1 MVTTPW
7 SNSAGQPRILRSFS
21 VVWIS
26 LSVGTLVK
34 VAGSESRMEAK
45 RIGRAAFFE
54 PLTCTC
60 PVRGTPPS
68 ITSLSIRVLLWIMT
82 LSKLRHPYRIF

>member
-1 MVTTPW
+1 ML
-7 SNSAGQPRILRSFS
+7 SNLS

-34 VAGSESRMEAK
+34 VAGYESRMEAN
-45 RIGRAAFFE
+45 RMGRAAFFE
-54 PLTCTC
+54 PLICTC

-68 ITSLSIRVLLWIMT
+68 ITSVSIGSLLYKNDTVETPLPIPCS
-82 LSKLRHPYRIF
+82 LEKL